1 MKGNAMIVDHPCGIN
16 LTLKI
21 AISLVLVQLKLKCL
35 HAVYYDSFID
45 TTASNMAQKYRHDHT
60 SVSLLNYHFVWIV
73 RRRKKILFSDLD
85 ERLKTLIDQA
95 VKEIECETIALD
107 TDRDHVHLFINAH
120 PRLAPYQIIHK
131 VKGYTS
137 HYLRK
142 EFPWLKQKLPS
153 LWTRSYFVSTA
164 GQVSGDT
171 IRRYVEQQKKD

>member
-1 MKGNAMIVDHPCGIN
+1 MIVDHPCGIN

-21 AISLVLVQLKLKCL
+21 AIPLVLVQLKLKCL
-35 HAVYYDSFID
+35 HAVYYNNFID
-45 TTASNMAQKYRHDHT
+45 RTASNMAQKYRHDHT